1 VYWRHL
7 IRNKSSLKAGVEA
20 AVEEDQVLDL
30 VDQAAWAVLVEQDQA
45 AWAVLVEQDQA
56 AWAVLVEQDQAGQA
70 VPVHRVDLTNTSQMI
85 IMAIMETMD
94 TMDTMDIMDPMEL
107 VVNGWAIPGIGGTDM
122 VIGEAG
128 TTVALVGGG
137 IPGMVIPGGGGTEII
152 GEAGYPVGAP
162 SLVRTD
168 PTTIGNSEEDPTSF
182 IFFMNVKSS

>member
-1 VYWRHL
+1 V
-7 IRNKSSLKAGVEA
+7 APEA

-30 VDQAAWAVLVEQDQA
+30 VDQA

-94 TMDTMDIMDPMEL
+94 TMDIMDPLEL
-107 VVNGWAIPGIGGTDM
+107 VVNGWAIHGIGGTDM

-168 PTTIGNSEEDPTSF
+168 HTTIVIPKRIQPIS
-182 IFFMNVKSS
+182 IFYTNVK

>member
-30 VDQAAWAVLVEQDQA
+30 VDQEVDLDLVDQA

-85 IMAIMETMD
+85 IMAIMDPMELVD
-94 TMDTMDIMDPMEL
+94 TMDLMDPMEL
-107 VVNGWAIPGIGGTDM
+107 VDTMDLMDPMELVANGWAIPGIGGTDM

-128 TTVALVGGG
+128 TTVTLDGGG
-137 IPGMVIPGGGGTEII
+137 IPGMAIPGGGGQEII

-168 PTTIGNSEEDPTSF
+168 PTTR
-182 IFFMNVKSS
+182 

>member
-1 VYWRHL
+1 V
-7 IRNKSSLKAGVEA
+7 VPEA

-56 AWAVLVEQDQAGQA
+56 AWAVLVGQA
-70 VPVHRVDLTNTSQMI
+70 VPGHRVDLTNTSQMI
-85 IMAIMETMD
+85 IMAIMDPMELVD
-94 TMDTMDIMDPMEL
+94 TMDLMDPMELVDTMDLMDPMEL

-128 TTVALVGGG
+128 TTVALDGGG
-137 IPGMVIPGGGGTEII
+137 IPGMAIPGGGGQEII

-168 PTTIGNSEEDPTSF
+168 PTTR
-182 IFFMNVKSS
+182 

>member
-1 VYWRHL
+1 MYWRHL
-7 IRNKSSLKAGVEA
+7 IRNKSSLKAGVE
-20 AVEEDQVLDL
+20 EDQVLDL
-30 VDQAAWAVLVEQDQA
+30 VDQEVDLDLVDQA

-85 IMAIMETMD
+85 IMAIMDPMELVD
-94 TMDTMDIMDPMEL
+94 TMDLMDPMEL
-107 VVNGWAIPGIGGTDM
+107 VANGWAIPGIGGTDM

-128 TTVALVGGG
+128 TTVTLDGGG
-137 IPGMVIPGGGGTEII
+137 IPGMAIPGGGGQEII

-168 PTTIGNSEEDPTSF
+168 PTTR
-182 IFFMNVKSS
+182 